1 MKNCLYILLLVLS
14 FNSCS
19 EYQAVLKGDDV
30 ATKFKFATK
39 LFEAGKYTKAN
50 RIFVQIVPKYRG
62 KPQAEKLM
70 FMYCMTFY
78 ETRDYFTSNY
88 QMERFVDAYPKSE
101 KAEEIGF
108 LSAKSYYMLSPAYTK
123 DQSETLIAIDKLQ
136 DYINKYPNSDYM
148 AKASDLV
155 RELDYKLELKAY
167 NIALQYN
174 ITGPFHRDYNSAIS
188 AFDNFLVEFPGSIL
202 KEDALFYKFDSA
214 YKLAINSV
222 AWKESERI
230 EKALNYYNSLLFVFP
245 ETKYSD
251 QLTEM
256 YQNLQL
262 IKNKTTTTKS

>member
-1 MKNCLYILLLVLS
+1 MRNFIYILTIIFSL
-14 FNSCS
+14 NSCS

-30 ATKFKFATK
+30 ATKFKFATE
-39 LFEAGKYTKAN
+39 LFESGKYIKAN

-88 QMERFVDAYPKSE
+88 QMERFVEAYPKSE

-108 LSAKSYYMLSPAYTK
+108 LASKSYYMLSPAYTK

-136 DYINKYPNSDYM
+136 EYINKYPNSKYM
-148 AKASDLV
+148 AQASNLV
-155 RELDYKLELKAY
+155 RELDYKLERKAY

-256 YQNLQL
+256 YKDLQL

>member
-1 MKNCLYILLLVLS
+1 MA
-14 FNSCS
+14 
-19 EYQAVLKGDDV
+19 QA
-30 ATKFKFATK
+30 
-39 LFEAGKYTKAN
+39 
-50 RIFVQIVPKYRG
+50 
-62 KPQAEKLM
+62 
-70 FMYCMTFY
+70 
-78 ETRDYFTSNY
+78 SN
-88 QMERFVDAYPKSE
+88 
-101 KAEEIGF
+101 
-108 LSAKSYYMLSPAYTK
+108 
-123 DQSETLIAIDKLQ
+123 
-136 DYINKYPNSDYM
+136 
-148 AKASDLV
+148 LV
-155 RELDYKLELKAY
+155 RELDYKLERKAY

-256 YQNLQL
+256 YKDLQL